1 MLQEHEDHGQE
12 QLIYTAMPI
21 QDCGTQTTFTCS
33 DVLAN
38 KIECRIRKN
47 EIQAKVKS
55 PIRKG
60 HEKKFDDT
68 WATKEKLFKFYT
80 GITVNQF
87 NHLYV
92 LEKVGN
98 VYELRYW
105 KGKKTKSPKKLR
117 KNRMKQNKITPRSQ
131 MIIMLMKLRQR
142 FPNKDLAYRY
152 EISISTVSSIIN
164 TLIQYLFKVTSGIR
178 VKIFPS
184 RELIQKHLPACFKSF
199 KNTCVVIDCFEIF
212 VQSSRN
218 FAEQGNMYSSY
229 KNHPTLK
236 CLVGISPS
244 GAITFLSD
252 VYESSISD
260 KDITVKSGLV
270 DLLDPGDLLLT
281 GDS

>member
-1 MLQEHEDHGQE
+1 MLHEHKDHGQE
-12 QLIYTAMPI
+12 QHIYTAIPL

-33 DVLAN
+33 DALAN
-38 KIECRIRKN
+38 KIERRLRKN

-55 PIRKG
+55 PVRKG
-60 HEKKFDDT
+60 HEQKFDYDT
-68 WATKEKLFKFYT
+68 LATKEKLFKFYT

-87 NHLYV
+87 NHLFSV

-98 VYELRYW
+98 VYELRYR
-105 KGKKTKSPKKLR
+105 KGKKTKSPKKRR
-117 KNRMKQNKITPRSQ
+117 KNRMKQNKITPRNQ

-142 FPNKDLAYRY
+142 LPSKDPAYRF

-229 KNHPTLK
+229 NIEML
-236 CLVGISPS
+236 S
-244 GAITFLSD
+244 GNITIRSYNIL
-252 VYESSISD
+252 I
-260 KDITVKSGLV
+260 
-270 DLLDPGDLLLT
+270 
-281 GDS
+281 

>member
-1 MLQEHEDHGQE
+1 VLQEHEDHGQE
-12 QLIYTAMPI
+12 QHIYTAMPI
-21 QDCGTQTTFTCS
+21 QNLGTQTTFTCS

-105 KGKKTKSPKKLR
+105 KGKKTKSPKKL
-117 KNRMKQNKITPRSQ
+117 
-131 MIIMLMKLRQR
+131 
-142 FPNKDLAYRY
+142 
-152 EISISTVSSIIN
+152 
-164 TLIQYLFKVTSGIR
+164 
-178 VKIFPS
+178 
-184 RELIQKHLPACFKSF
+184 
-199 KNTCVVIDCFEIF
+199 
-212 VQSSRN
+212 
-218 FAEQGNMYSSY
+218 
-229 KNHPTLK
+229 
-236 CLVGISPS
+236 
-244 GAITFLSD
+244 
-252 VYESSISD
+252 
-260 KDITVKSGLV
+260 
-270 DLLDPGDLLLT
+270 
-281 GDS
+281 